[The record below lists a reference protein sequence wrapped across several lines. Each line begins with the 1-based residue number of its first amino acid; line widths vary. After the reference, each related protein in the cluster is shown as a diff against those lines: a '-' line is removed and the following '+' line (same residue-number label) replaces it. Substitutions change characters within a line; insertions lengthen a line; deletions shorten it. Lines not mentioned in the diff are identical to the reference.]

1 MVEIETCNKGE
12 LYTLEFKTSN
22 YLFYEIMHGV
32 AWVLAE
38 AEKYNESRYHPPE
51 IPALKVATLDF
62 MAKEMNLPQNSPPD
76 TFPPDMKPPAPFANG
91 GLVVGVDL
99 ANAPDITVD
108 VGELIAPPHKLSAM
122 IAEAL
127 AKDFKRGYMNDK

>member
-1 MVEIETCNKGE
+1 MVEIEICNKGE

-38 AEKYNESRYHPPE
+38 AEKCNESRYHPPE

-62 MAKEMNLPQNSPPD
+62 AAKKMNLPQNSPPD
-76 TFPPDMKPPAPFANG
+76 IFPPDMKPPAPFAEG
-91 GLVVGVDL
+91 GLVVK
-99 ANAPDITVD
+99 
-108 VGELIAPPHKLSAM
+108 GELGKMREITFERDELIVPCDQLKAAVT
-122 IAEAL
+122 AAFERE
-127 AKDFKRGYMNDK
+127 FKRGYINDK